1 MAPQSVLITG
11 CSTGIG
17 SATALMLAQDKLTR
31 FKVYATMRNLE
42 AKSNLEKE
50 AGSTLN
56 KTLFIRELDVT
67 KDPTIK
73 SVVDEILRDN
83 GRIDVLV
90 NNAGYMALEGINERS
105 VEWCQAMMDT
115 NYWGVVR
122 TTNAVLPA
130 MKKQMS
136 GRIINVS
143 SIAGVRADPFFATYS
158 ASKFAMEGYSE
169 SIAPVLRDGYN
180 IKVSIVEP
188 GPVKT
193 ELSKKVFGT
202 PFEEQ
207 AKDFDPVVRDLLVTW
222 SKDMASVFPFV
233 THQSADEIAKLHMD
247 IILSENP
254 HLRYQ
259 TTENLT
265 KMAAVKLR
273 DPTTD
278 FLLDMLKQSRYA
290 SPTE

>member
-1 MAPQSVLITG
+1 MAPQTVLITG

-17 SATALMLAQDKLTR
+17 FATALMLAKDKLTR

-42 AKSNLEKE
+42 SRANLEKE

-90 NNAGYMALEGINERS
+90 NNAGYMALDAIDQKS
-105 VEWCQAMMDT
+105 VEWCQVMMDT

-143 SIAGVRADPFFATYS
+143 SMAGVRGAPFFATYS
-158 ASKFAMEGYSE
+158 ATKFAMEGYSE

-193 ELSKKVFGT
+193 ELANKVLGT

-207 AKDFDPVVRDLLVTW
+207 AKDFDPILRDVFVTGVKRMA
-222 SKDMASVFPFV
+222 SAMASV
-233 THQSADEIAKLHMD
+233 TQSADEIAKLHMD
-247 IILSENP
+247 IILSETP

-265 KMAAVKLR
+265 KTAALKFR

-290 SPTE
+290 SPAE

>member
-1 MAPQSVLITG
+1 MAPQTVLITG
-11 CSTGIG
+11 CSSGIG
-17 SATALMLAQDKLTR
+17 LATALVLAKDELSR
-31 FKVYATMRNLE
+31 FKVYATMRNLKS
-42 AKSNLEKE
+42 KSNLEKE
-50 AGSTLN
+50 AGDTLN

-73 SVVDEILRDN
+73 SVVDGILGES
-83 GRIDVLV
+83 GRIDVLI
-90 NNAGYMALEGINERS
+90 NNAGYMSLDAIDQRS
-105 VEWCQAMMDT
+105 LEWCQAMMDT

-143 SIAGVRADPFFATYS
+143 SMAGVRAVPFYATYS
-158 ASKFAMEGYSE
+158 AAKFAVEGFSE

-180 IKVSIVEP
+180 IRVSIVEP

-193 ELSKKVFGT
+193 ELFNKVLGT

-207 AKDFDPVVRDLLVTW
+207 AKDFDPVLREVFLTNVKRMMTSAMLSVT
-222 SKDMASVFPFV
+222 
-233 THQSADEIAKLHMD
+233 QSADEIAKLHMD
-247 IILSENP
+247 IILSEKP

-265 KMAAVKLR
+265 KAAAEKLR

-278 FLLDMLKQSRYA
+278 FLLEMLEQAQDRYSA
-290 SPTE
+290 K

>member
-1 MAPQSVLITG
+1 MAPQTVLITG

-17 SATALMLAQDKLTR
+17 FATALMLAKDKLTR
-31 FKVYATMRNLE
+31 FKVYATMRNLKS
-42 AKSNLEKE
+42 KSNLEKE
-50 AGSTLN
+50 AGNTLN

-73 SVVDEILRDN
+73 SVVDGILRDN

-90 NNAGYMALEGINERS
+90 NNAGYMALDGIDQQS
-105 VEWCQAMMDT
+105 LEWCQAMMDT

-143 SIAGVRADPFFATYS
+143 SIVGVSGAPFYATYT
-158 ASKFAMEGYSE
+158 ATKFAMEGYSE

-180 IKVSIVEP
+180 IKLSIVEP

-193 ELSKKVFGT
+193 ELFNKVLGT
-202 PFEEQ
+202 PFAEQ
-207 AKDFDPVVRDLLVTW
+207 AKDFDPILRDLVVTNMQPMA
-222 SKDMASVFPFV
+222 SAMASV
-233 THQSADEIAKLHMD
+233 TQSADEIAKLHMD
-247 IILSENP
+247 IILSDNP

-259 TTENLT
+259 TSEDLT
-265 KMAAVKLR
+265 KRAAMKLR

>member
-1 MAPQSVLITG
+1 
-11 CSTGIG
+11 
-17 SATALMLAQDKLTR
+17 
-31 FKVYATMRNLE
+31 MRNLKS
-42 AKSNLEKE
+42 KSNLDKE
-50 AGSTLN
+50 AGNTLN

-83 GRIDVLV
+83 GRIDVLI
-90 NNAGYMALEGINERS
+90 NNAGYMSLDAIDQKSL
-105 VEWCQAMMDT
+105 EWCQGMMDT

-143 SIAGVRADPFFATYS
+143 SIAGVLALPFYATYS
-158 ASKFAMEGYSE
+158 ATKFAIEGYSE

-180 IKVSIVEP
+180 IRVSMVEP

-193 ELSKKVFGT
+193 ELTNMVFGT

-207 AKDFDPVVRDLLVTW
+207 AKDFDPILRDLVVTNLKPKAAGL
-222 SKDMASVFPFV
+222 SSVL
-233 THQSADEIAKLHMD
+233 QGADEIAKLHMD
-247 IILSENP
+247 IILSDNP

-259 TTENLT
+259 TSENLT
-265 KMAAVKLR
+265 KRAVMKLR

-278 FLLDMLKQSRYA
+278 FLLDMLKQSGNA
-290 SPTE
+290 SPAE